1 MTQKTNSVIAVVGAT
16 ASGKSAYAIELAKE
30 VDGEIISA
38 DSRLVYKGMNIGT
51 AKPTIEEMQGIPH
64 YMIDIVSPD
73 KRKNV

>member
-38 DSRLVYKGMNIGT
+38 DS
-51 AKPTIEEMQGIPH
+51 
-64 YMIDIVSPD
+64 VSNT
-73 KRKNV
+73 KYFLS

>member
-51 AKPTIEEMQGIPH
+51 AKPTIEEMQEIGRAH
-64 YMIDIVSPD
+64 V
-73 KRKNV
+73 